1 LKDLKVAL
9 YELYSVVEQPTLDE
23 IAAEVAGLADELDLP
38 GIPKRDTIA
47 RIIGGTDVPAN
58 SADVVAVAAVLAHMA
73 GRDVPTV
80 VAQVRQLWVRARMAP
95 APPGAVRVRDARPRM
110 LGVHAAIRVDD
121 APGGLP
127 ELPVYVPRDVDADLR
142 TAITAAA
149 ADGGFVLLVGGS
161 SVGKTRALYEA
172 VRAVLPDWWLIRPG
186 GSDEIRALA
195 AGPTPRTVVWLDE
208 LQNYLADGLGVAAAV
223 RTLLHAGVVLA
234 GTLWPHEYATR
245 ATPRLPGQHD
255 PHAADREVLGLAEVI
270 DVPDT
275 LSPAERRRAET
286 LTGTDPRIRT
296 AIDSPDY
303 GFTQVLAAGP
313 ELVRWWEQAPDPY
326 GKAVITAALDARRVG
341 AHAPLTRNLLAA
353 AAPSYLTPTHR
364 ATAPPDWLDNALTY
378 ATTAL
383 HGAAAT
389 LTPVGTELGQI
400 TGYAVA
406 DYLHQH
412 ARRTRRCEPLPDVA
426 WQALVDHVHPDD
438 AYYLGDSAERRM
450 RYRHAEAL
458 YRHGADAGNF
468 YAAERFAGLLA
479 EQGRIDELRERA
491 EALYRHGADADDCYA
506 AERLAGRLAAEA
518 LADLLARQGRA
529 DELGERAEA
538 GEEYAAYRLAN
549 LFAEQGRTDEATAT
563 LRQLVAAAGEHLE
576 LFLEQLVDLLAEQ
589 GRIDEAIT
597 VLQPRAE
604 SGDEYATYRLADL
617 FAGQGRTDEAI
628 AILRQYAGGGYPR
641 GLLIRLLGEQGRT
654 NELGE
659 RADAGENAAGEELA
673 DILAR
678 QGRTDVLRE
687 RADAGDHH
695 AAARLATLLAKQGQT
710 DELRRRTDAGD
721 QAAAERLAES
731 LAEQGHIDE
740 AIAIL
745 RRRTGVGDRSAV
757 KRLARLL
764 AEQGHIDEA
773 IAILR
778 EAADSGDRSAGDRLT
793 ALLAEHG
800 YTDELR
806 AEVHAG
812 TPGAAA
818 RLAALTRVQG
828 PVATEGA
835 VRGQPE

>member
-1 LKDLKVAL
+1 MSRDEPGSGRRRPRPIEPPRAPPGALKDLKVAL

-538 GEEYAAYRLAN
+538 GEEDAAYRLAN
-549 LFAEQGRTDEATAT
+549 
-563 LRQLVAAAGEHLE
+563 
-576 LFLEQLVDLLAEQ
+576 
-589 GRIDEAIT
+589 
-597 VLQPRAE
+597 
-604 SGDEYATYRLADL
+604 L
-617 FAGQGRTDEAI
+617 FAGQGRTDEAT